1 MVDFGQRLKELRIKS
16 GLTQNQLADRI
27 GVTKSVVSYYEL
39 HERTP
44 SPEVLVKLASIFHCS
59 TDFLLGL
66 EKQQTLDIS
75 GLDAEDIRL
84 LQHTIDVLKRKNSL

>member
-84 LQHTIDVLKRKNSL
+84 LQHTIDVLKNKK

>member
-84 LQHTIDVLKRKNSL
+84 LQHTIDVLKRKNNL